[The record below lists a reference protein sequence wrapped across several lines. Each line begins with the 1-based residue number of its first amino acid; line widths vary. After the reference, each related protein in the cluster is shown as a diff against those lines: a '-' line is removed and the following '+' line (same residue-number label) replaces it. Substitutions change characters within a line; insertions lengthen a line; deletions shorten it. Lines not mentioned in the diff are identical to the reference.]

1 MTILVTGYFDL
12 DPAKRD
18 AFIEAATT
26 AMDATRAEDGCEG
39 YAFSADLTDQG
50 RFYVAE
56 HWASEDAIN
65 AHMASAHLAAFIG
78 SMGAFGV
85 TGVSLTKWDGA
96 TGSPLM

>member
-12 DPAKRD
+12 DPTKRD
-18 AFIEAATT
+18 AFIASATT
-26 AMDATRAEDGCEG
+26 AMEATRAEDGCES
-39 YAFSADLTDQG
+39 YAFSADLNDDG

-56 HWASEDAIN
+56 HWATEEAIT

-78 SMGAFGV
+78 SMGDFGV
-85 TGVSLTKWDGA
+85 TGVSLTKWEGA